1 MEFSSINRSART
13 FGSKIGESYGFP
25 FIFEKE
31 RIFND
36 CVRAPNGY
44 KSESMYVKNDEQ
56 LVWLTKAQF
65 TLKYTAWYSDGYN
78 ISVSFTISISV

>member
-1 MEFSSINRSART
+1 MEFSSISRSART

-36 CVRAPNGY
+36 CVRALFL
-44 KSESMYVKNDEQ
+44 KRKESLVIVSEHPMVTS
-56 LVWLTKAQF
+56 
-65 TLKYTAWYSDGYN
+65 LKVCT
-78 ISVSFTISISV
+78 

>member
-56 LVWLTKAQF
+56 LV
-65 TLKYTAWYSDGYN
+65 
-78 ISVSFTISISV
+78 